1 MSTTSSKTT
10 PRALDSLRERKRQR
24 TRDALVDT
32 ALRLFQE
39 CGFAETTLDE
49 VCAQAEV
56 SKRTFF
62 RYFASK
68 EDVVLAS
75 CHELWLA
82 FQSEVESLTPARGTV
97 FETLQ
102 EALLVALE
110 KRASPRWAE
119 RHAVAWQLAETAP
132 SITAHNLGFC
142 DRVSDGSWRTLCARF
157 GLTGPD
163 DLRARLAQD
172 LLVAAFHRAEEQ
184 WAKQTGPK
192 TLSELRS
199 RLREALDA
207 ASHATTCTGVLNAG
221 VPTGY
226 APSNG
231 VLSDWVR

>member
-1 MSTTSSKTT
+1 MATTSSKTA
-10 PRALDSLRERKRQR
+10 PGAPDSLRERKRQR

-39 CGFAETTLDE
+39 RGFAETTLDE
-49 VCAQAEV
+49 VCAQVEV

-82 FQSEVESLTPARGTV
+82 FRTEVESLTPTRGSV
-97 FETLQ
+97 FVTLQ

-110 KRASPRWAE
+110 KSASPRWAE
-119 RHAVAWQLAETAP
+119 RHAVAWQLAATAP
-132 SITAHNLGFC
+132 SITAHNLSFC
-142 DRVSDGSWRTLCARF
+142 HRVSDESWRSLCARF

-192 TLSELRS
+192 TLPGLRS

-207 ASHATTCTGVLNAG
+207 ASHATTCTGVPAGHAPSTG
-221 VPTGY
+221 VPGDRV
-226 APSNG
+226 PG
-231 VLSDWVR
+231 R

>member
-1 MSTTSSKTT
+1 MSTTSSTAA
-10 PRALDSLRERKRQR
+10 PGAPESLRERKRQR

-39 CGFAETTLDE
+39 RGFAETTLDE
-49 VCAQAEV
+49 VCAQVEV

-82 FQSEVESLTPARGTV
+82 FQSEVESLTPTRGTV
-97 FETLQ
+97 FMTLQ

-132 SITAHNLGFC
+132 SITAHNLSFC
-142 DRVSDGSWRTLCARF
+142 DRVSDESWRTLCARF

-163 DLRARLAQD
+163 GLRARLAQD
-172 LLVAAFHRAEEQ
+172 LLIASFHRAEEQ
-184 WAKQTGPK
+184 WANQAGPK
-192 TLSELRS
+192 TLSDLRS

-207 ASHATTCTGVLNAG
+207 ASHATTCTGV
-221 VPTGY
+221 PTGD
-226 APSNG
+226 APSTR
-231 VLSDWVR
+231 VLRDRVR